1 MEKKEGR
8 TADLTEYFTPMEAPP
23 KPPKPANKVTLLE
36 YKAPTPSRSFSEI
49 SRIEK
54 IVDPL
59 DPLVFSQLTLTC
71 SISYPLIDI
80 NDESAERRI
89 DADYIPSYSN
99 LATSESDISAVT
111 TMSEETRSKL
121 RSGCLSGR
129 SLDTVQ
135 RYSEGIIRRP
145 SQRRASI
152 HAKANIRDQLT
163 SDQDKKDASYNG
175 GETRQDTPQ
184 VSPSIPL
191 DPGTPVG
198 GGGWQR
204 PFVPTNE
211 LVLTRPVFH
220 INGDNELDDMV
231 RRFNSSAATSTASV
245 IRAPL
250 QDLQYGYRPARR
262 SVLRPA
268 LKPKPTG
275 QSAYPP
281 SHGLKTWRKFPDSP
295 MKEVQAVKPPAG
307 DTADAGNGNDGAN
320 KVGRG
325 QIVIEISPSP
335 TPTSP
340 TSTSS
345 LEIQY
350 IGTKSN

>member
-1 MEKKEGR
+1 M
-8 TADLTEYFTPMEAPP
+8 
-23 KPPKPANKVTLLE
+23 
-36 YKAPTPSRSFSEI
+36 SRSR
-49 SRIEK
+49 SRR
-54 IVDPL
+54 
-59 DPLVFSQLTLTC
+59 
-71 SISYPLIDI
+71 
-80 NDESAERRI
+80 SARR
-89 DADYIPSYSN
+89 SVN
-99 LATSESDISAVT
+99 
-111 TMSEETRSKL
+111 
-121 RSGCLSGR
+121 
-129 SLDTVQ
+129 TVQ
-135 RYSEGIIRRP
+135 RWSDNIIGRP
-145 SQRRASI
+145 SQRKASI

-268 LKPKPTG
+268 LKP
-275 QSAYPP
+275 
-281 SHGLKTWRKFPDSP
+281 
-295 MKEVQAVKPPAG
+295 
-307 DTADAGNGNDGAN
+307 
-320 KVGRG
+320 
-325 QIVIEISPSP
+325 I
-335 TPTSP
+335 PTSELSGKP
-340 TSTSS
+340 S
-345 LEIQY
+345 
-350 IGTKSN
+350 